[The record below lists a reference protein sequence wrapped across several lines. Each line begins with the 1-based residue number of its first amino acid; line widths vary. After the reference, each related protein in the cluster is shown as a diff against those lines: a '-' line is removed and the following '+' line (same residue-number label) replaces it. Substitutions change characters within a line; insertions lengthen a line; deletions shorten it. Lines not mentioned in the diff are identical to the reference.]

1 MWTIS
6 IDRTRLNTSVCKYE
20 HSSSALGGQP
30 DKNLI
35 STFALLDLILDMEMA
50 GGHNRRA
57 SVPGYPQLSQ
67 YMGLLPQ
74 LGIFRS
80 FSALG
85 AKNILYLHAELVAL
99 EEELR
104 QAEERD
110 HGSGDEL
117 RVNYRRCWQFLKLS
131 NCSGESRPQFRIVI
145 DIRAVLKEYCK
156 NTR

>member
-1 MWTIS
+1 MS
-6 IDRTRLNTSVCKYE
+6 DNSQKR
-20 HSSSALGGQP
+20 Q
-30 DKNLI
+30 
-35 STFALLDLILDMEMA
+35 
-50 GGHNRRA
+50 

-104 QAEERD
+104 QAEEKD

-117 RVNYRRCWQFLKLS
+117 RANYSRCWQFLKLS
-131 NCSGESRPQFRIVI
+131 DCSGEARPQFRIVM
-145 DIRAVLKEYCK
+145 DTRAVLKEYCK
-156 NTR
+156 NIAIGLRGVADEAEAIGL